1 MYTLQGTHKERS
13 NEVSKMRWLAK
24 RKFLT
29 VALCIFICPI
39 VSSCTEKTSI
49 LDEDTAEAPVL
60 HENVEVSYEIN
71 EPDDNNTHQEMAELP
86 AIIQPQ
92 PPITPPQPPV
102 IQPQPEKVD
111 NTPKPEP
118 TIIQPQPPVTPP
130 QPPVIQPQPEK
141 VDNTPKPEPT
151 IIQPQPPVTPP
162 QPPVIQPQP
171 ERVDN
176 TPIPCSRF
184 KNCTELKRVHPDG
197 VNTARLSCAKDRNKL
212 DRDNDGWACE

>member
-1 MYTLQGTHKERS
+1 MRNKPKLLK
-13 NEVSKMRWLAK
+13 NEVSEIRWLAK

-29 VALCIFICPI
+29 MALCIFICPI
-39 VSSCTEKTSI
+39 VLSYTEKASV

-71 EPDDNNTHQEMAELP
+71 EPDDNNTHQEMNELP

-92 PPITPPQPPV
+92 PPVQPQPPA
-102 IQPQPEKVD
+102 QPQPLVQ
-111 NTPKPEP
+111 PRPP
-118 TIIQPQPPVTPP
+118 AQPQPPV
-130 QPPVIQPQPEK
+130 
-141 VDNTPKPEPT
+141 
-151 IIQPQPPVTPP
+151 
-162 QPPVIQPQP
+162 QPQP

-197 VNTARLSCAKDRNKL
+197 VRTARLSCAKDRNKL
-212 DRDNDGWACE
+212 DRDKDGWACE